1 MSKPAKSTRR
11 KGPAPG
17 PTSKD
22 EAISRIDRRTRAGRL
37 MRTLEADLTSD
48 LGGDPSA
55 AQKLLIKAATV
66 KAVRLALL
74 ADQLLDGVEVQS
86 DQHHVLAWANSLRLD
101 LVALGLERRAKAILT
116 SNPLV
121 DHFSRPHQ
129 RVEAAE

>member
-1 MSKPAKSTRR
+1 
-11 KGPAPG
+11 
-17 PTSKD
+17 
-22 EAISRIDRRTRAGRL
+22 

-86 DQHHVLAWANSLRLD
+86 DQHGVLAWANSLRLD
-101 LVALGLERRAKAILT
+101 LVAQGLERRAKAILT
-116 SNPLV
+116 SSPLV

-129 RVEAAE
+129 RAEAAE